1 MEITEEKLKKCRH
14 LDYLATR
21 YAKTIR
27 GDFEDRGDPHV
38 MAGMIESEIEET
50 IESLM
55 PEGETARKIR
65 ELEKSN
71 EKLGQRVAELEREK
85 KRGYWG

>member
-1 MEITEEKLKKCRH
+1 MEINDEKLKQCRH
-14 LDYLATR
+14 LGYLATR

-27 GDFEDRGDPHV
+27 GDFEDRGDPRV
-38 MAGMIESEIEET
+38 MAGMIESEIEQT

-55 PEGETARKIR
+55 TEGKAARKIR

-71 EKLGQRVAELEREK
+71 EKLGQRVAELEHDK

>member
-1 MEITEEKLKKCRH
+1 MELNEEKLKRCRH
-14 LDYLATR
+14 LGYLATR

-27 GDFEDRGDPHV
+27 GDLEDRGDPHV
-38 MAGMIESEIEET
+38 MAGMIESEIEQT

-55 PEGETARKIR
+55 TEGEAARKIR

-71 EKLGQRVAELEREK
+71 EKLMQRVAELEHEK
-85 KRGYWG
+85 KREHWL